1 MAKKMAH
8 DGGTLGET
16 IADKMKDPAF
26 AAEFRRLRFVQEVAV
41 TVRKLR
47 ESAGLTQAEL
57 AGRMGVSQPIIG
69 RLEGAK
75 DHQPRF
81 DLLDRVAA
89 AVGLG
94 VRVVFCEPGKGA
106 QPLAVIDEGAVAR
119 LERAARKPQTAALP
133 IAPFLLAQGHRRP
146 ALALKPAQRRAPAK
160 RASQKRGSAT

>member
-1 MAKKMAH
+1 MRV
-8 DGGTLGET
+8 

-26 AAEFRRLRFVQEVAV
+26 AAELRRRRFVQEVAV
-41 TVRKLR
+41 VVRELR
-47 ESAGLTQAEL
+47 DSAGLTQAEL
-57 AGRMGVSQPIIG
+57 AGRMGVSQPVIG

-106 QPLAVIDEGAVAR
+106 QPLAVIDETAVTR
-119 LERAARKPQTAALP
+119 LEKDARRAAKAA
-133 IAPFLLAQGHRRP
+133 
-146 ALALKPAQRRAPAK
+146 
-160 RASQKRGSAT
+160 RGAA